1 MYCRERRSV
10 SGVTPAMDSFG
21 CFEKM
26 EILQEGLKRSSQ
38 GQEKRKV
45 PQSLG
50 SEDFAGLFIEKR
62 KRKMTLSTQFFKL
75 RKRKSPA
82 RKLRSE
88 AFVWQGQ

>member
-10 SGVTPAMDSFG
+10 SGVTPAMDRFG

-50 SEDFAGLFIEKR
+50 SEDFAGLFIEKKEAKNDIINAIFQIAEKKKPR
-62 KRKMTLSTQFFKL
+62 TQI
-75 RKRKSPA
+75 A
-82 RKLRSE
+82 
-88 AFVWQGQ
+88 

>member
-10 SGVTPAMDSFG
+10 SGVTPAMDRFG

-62 KRKMTLSTQFFKL
+62 KRKMTLSTPIFQIAEKKKP
-75 RKRKSPA
+75 RTQIA
-82 RKLRSE
+82 
-88 AFVWQGQ
+88 